1 MILKRGLNRR
11 SYIGGKSV
19 DNKRIERPWPDLFY
33 GSIALCMT
41 FLYIQGRRKL
51 LKFEV
56 KNLIHMFAF
65 YRVHTKK
72 SLQFLEKFKAG

>member
-65 YRVHTKK
+65 YRVQKK
-72 SLQFLEKFKAG
+72 KNLQFLEKFKAG